1 MHTIEKIHGREILD
15 SRGIP
20 TLACEVTLSSGT
32 VGTACVPSG
41 GSTGSKEA
49 LELRDGDKSRYFG
62 KGVLKAVKHVN
73 TEISQALVGRDV
85 TLQSELDTILCDI
98 DGTPNKSRLGA
109 NAILSVSMAVAKT
122 ASLARKM
129 PLYESMHQHENRQM
143 PVPMMNIINGGAHA
157 DNNVDIQEF
166 MIIPWEAPTFADGL
180 RMGVE
185 VYHALKAVLHAQSLN
200 TAVGDE
206 GGFAPDLKSNTH
218 AIDVILEA
226 IHHAGFKE
234 GEIALGLDVAS
245 SEFFKAG
252 RYHLASDNRH
262 LSTEEMIN
270 FLEILANQYP
280 IITIEDGLDENDIS
294 GWQRLTTKLGDR
306 IQLVGDDLFVTNPK
320 IFEQGIEAHV
330 ANAILIKLNQ
340 VGTVSETLSALSM
353 AEKASY
359 HAVVSHRSGE
369 TEDTFIAD
377 MAVASACG
385 QIKTGAP
392 CRSDRVSKYNRLLKI
407 EEESRFPYAGKKAF
421 DLS

>member
-1 MHTIEKIHGREILD
+1 MHTIEKVQAREILD
-15 SRGIP
+15 SRGVP
-20 TLACEVTLSSGT
+20 TVACDVTLSSGI

-49 LELRDGDKSRYFG
+49 LELRDGDETRYFG

-73 TEISQALVGRDV
+73 TEISQVLVGRDV
-85 TLQSELDTILCDI
+85 TLQTELDNMLCNL

-109 NAILSVSMAVAKT
+109 NALLSASMAVAKA
-122 ASLARKM
+122 ASMARKM
-129 PLYESMHQHENRQM
+129 PLYESMHQHENMLM
-143 PVPMMNIINGGAHA
+143 PVPMMNIINGGVHA

-166 MIIPWEAPTFADGL
+166 MILPWEASSFAEGL

-185 VYHALKAVLHAQSLN
+185 VYHSLKAVLNAQHLN

-226 IHHAGFKE
+226 IHQAGFKE

-245 SEFFKAG
+245 SEFYQEG
-252 RYHLASDNRH
+252 RYHLLSDNRH
-262 LSTEEMIN
+262 LNTEEMIN
-270 FLEILANQYP
+270 FLAILVNQYP
-280 IITIEDGLDENDIS
+280 IITIEDGLDENDIA
-294 GWQRLTTKLGDR
+294 GWQQLTSQLGKVV
-306 IQLVGDDLFVTNPK
+306 QLVGDDLFVTNPK
-320 IFEQGIEAHV
+320 IFEQGIEDHI
-330 ANAILIKLNQ
+330 ANTILIKLNQ
-340 VGTVSETLSALSM
+340 VGTVSETLSTLGM
-353 AEKASY
+353 AEKANY

-377 MAVASACG
+377 LAVASGCG

-407 EEESRFPYAGKKAF
+407 EEEARFPYAGKKAF